1 MRTPLLATL
10 LVTLSEF
17 EGLFG
22 INFLSHFVSFVS
34 MTAAQPALMSDDFTL
49 SLGPIS
55 PLLSFI
61 TLSLFHFKLKT

>member
-34 MTAAQPALMSDDFTL
+34 MTAAQPALM
-49 SLGPIS
+49 I
-55 PLLSFI
+55 
-61 TLSLFHFKLKT
+61 